1 MIKNNIIY
9 GVCSRCVNMTPPCT
23 IKINDKIKGCIIGT
37 VEQLKQDNNL

>member
-9 GVCSRCVNMTPPCT
+9 FVCSRCVKPCT